1 MNIHFLLERF
11 AVYEDRPAFIWRDEQ
26 YSYSW
31 LLEQVNTLS
40 QWISREGLDGKIV
53 VLEENYSPYAAAAL
67 IALLERNC
75 IVIPL
80 DRHLVEAK
88 RNEYTTLAQ
97 AEWCMSV
104 GEGEAMARPCSV
116 QGSRSPILAGLI
128 LEKKAGLVIFS
139 SGSTGRSKAAVHSG
153 DRLLDGFRRQV
164 RPLCTIPFMM
174 FDHIGGL
181 NTMLQSLSSGGC
193 LCVIPDRSPLE
204 VCKTIEKHRV
214 QALPVSPTF
223 MNLLLL
229 SGVYQEFDLSSLEVV
244 SYGSEVMPETL
255 LAAWNRQFPHVR
267 TVQAYGMSELGI
279 LPTRSKDSGSLLFTV
294 RDGEVQYRI
303 VDGLLEIQTQ
313 TAMIG
318 YLNAPSPFTEDGWL
332 QTGDE
337 AEMEDGYIRILGRRS
352 EIINVGGRKVYPAEV
367 ESVLEQMKVI
377 ETAVVTGE
385 PSGITGEMVKAT
397 VRLTGQQSLAE
408 LRRQIWDF
416 CQDKLPP
423 YKIPQKIV
431 VTHEALTSP
440 RMKKIRYSGP
450 TFDVQN
456 EVAASM
462 EDLEGT
468 TDE

>member
-1 MNIHFLLERF
+1 MNITFLLERF
-11 AVYEDRPAFIWRDEQ
+11 AAYGNCPALIWEGEQ

-31 LLEQVNTLS
+31 LLNQVHTLN
-40 QWISREGLDGKIV
+40 QWISREGLEGAIIA
-53 VLEENYSPYAAAAL
+53 LEEDYSPYSAAAL
-67 IALLERNC
+67 IALLERDC
-75 IVIPL
+75 IVVPL

-88 RNEYTTLAQ
+88 RNEYIALAQ
-97 AEWCMSV
+97 VEWRMSV
-104 GEGEAMARPCSV
+104 GNGEVVVRRCSV
-116 QGSRSPILAGLI
+116 QGSRSPILARLVQ
-128 LEKKAGLVIFS
+128 EKKAGLVIFS
-139 SGSTGRSKAAVHSG
+139 SGSTGRSKAAVHCA

-193 LCVIPDRSPLE
+193 LCVIPDRSPVE
-204 VCKTIEKHRV
+204 VCRAIEKYRV

-223 MNLLLL
+223 MNLMLL
-229 SGVYQEFDLSSLEVV
+229 SGVYREFDLSSLEVV

-255 LAAWNRQFPHVR
+255 LSAWNRQFPNVR

-294 RDGEVQYRI
+294 RGEGVNYRI
-303 VDGLLEIQTQ
+303 VNGLLEILTE

-367 ESVLEQMKVI
+367 ESILEQMDSI
-377 ETAVVTGE
+377 ETAVVSGE
-385 PSGITGEMVKAT
+385 PSGITGQMVKAT
-397 VRLTGQQSLAE
+397 IRLTSEQSLKE

-431 VTHEALTSP
+431 VTQETLTSP
-440 RMKKIRYSGP
+440 RMKKLRNAGPIYSVR
-450 TFDVQN
+450 D

-462 EDLEGT
+462 EENLGGT
-468 TDE
+468 N

>member
-1 MNIHFLLERF
+1 MNITFLLERF
-11 AVYEDRPAFIWRDEQ
+11 AAYGSRPALIWKDEQ
-26 YSYSW
+26 HSYNW

-40 QWISREGLDGKIV
+40 QWITREGLEEGIV
-53 VLEENYSPYAAAAL
+53 VLEEDYSPYAAAAL

-75 IVIPL
+75 IVVPL

-88 RNEYTTLAQ
+88 RNEYTALAQ
-97 AEWCMSV
+97 AEWRMSV
-104 GEGEAMARPCSV
+104 GEGEATARRRSV
-116 QGSRSPILAGLI
+116 QDSRSPILAGLGQ
-128 LEKKAGLVIFS
+128 EKKAGLVIFS
-139 SGSTGRSKAAVHSG
+139 SGSTGRSKAAVHSA
-153 DRLLDGFRRQV
+153 DRLLDGFKRQV

-193 LCVIPDRSPLE
+193 LCVIPDRSPVE
-204 VCKTIEKHRV
+204 VCRTIEKYRV

-223 MNLLLL
+223 MNLMLL
-229 SGVYQEFDLSSLEVV
+229 SEIYREFDLSSLEVV
-244 SYGSEVMPETL
+244 SYGSEVMPVAL
-255 LAAWNRQFPHVR
+255 LAAWNRQFPNVR

-294 RDGEVQYRI
+294 RDEEVRYRI
-303 VDGLLEIQTQ
+303 VDGLLEIQSE

-367 ESVLEQMKVI
+367 ESVLEQMDSI
-377 ETAVVTGE
+377 ETAVVSGE
-385 PSGITGEMVKAT
+385 PSGITGQMVKAT
-397 VRLTGQQSLAE
+397 VRLTGEQSLTE

-431 VTHEALTSP
+431 VTHETLTSP
-440 RMKKIRYSGP
+440 RMKKIRNPGP
-450 TFDVQN
+450 SFSVRD

-462 EDLEGT
+462 EEDSEGP
-468 TDE
+468 